1 MRLGL
6 PALFVSMAEPDAQE
20 LRVSLDNLEV
30 LAAPAIVYGTGL
42 MAGAWNIN
50 TSEI

>member
-6 PALFVSMAEPDAQE
+6 PALFVSVPETDAQV
-20 LRVSLDNLEV
+20 LRVSLRNFEI

-42 MAGAWNIN
+42 MAATWNIN
-50 TSEI
+50 SSEI